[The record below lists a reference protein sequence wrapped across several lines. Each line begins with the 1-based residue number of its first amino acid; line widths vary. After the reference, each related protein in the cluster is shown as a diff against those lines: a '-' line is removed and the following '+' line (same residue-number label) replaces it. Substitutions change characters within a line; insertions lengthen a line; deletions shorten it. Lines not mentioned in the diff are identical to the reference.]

1 MRRAVRV
8 PRGRDV
14 PLLHSSCSWDVAQ
27 QRRLMQ
33 ELASGLYGRN
43 VNQVKGQ
50 SSVIHRPVEDVW
62 STGVGMEPKDN
73 RKPTEDLRLE
83 ESGAGLTPGLPG
95 GTPHFQQ
102 GSARTFGTLGTFVR
116 SQPVHR
122 QCSQMLKEETSA
134 SCSCS
139 IIESFASF
147 GSFHVLALPSQT
159 SSVASDLWYLQRSF
173 RLRDQAGMCGPRS
186 LGG

>member
-1 MRRAVRV
+1 MSFTDLWRMC
-8 PRGRDV
+8 G
-14 PLLHSSCSWDVAQ
+14 AQ
-27 QRRLMQ
+27 
-33 ELASGLYGRN
+33 
-43 VNQVKGQ
+43 
-50 SSVIHRPVEDVW
+50 VW
-62 STGVGMEPKDN
+62 AMEIKDN
-73 RKPTEDLRLE
+73 RKPVEDLRLE
-83 ESGAGLTPGLPG
+83 ESGARLTPGLLG

-102 GSARTFGTLGTFVR
+102 SSARTFGTPGTLGTFVR

-147 GSFHVLALPSQT
+147 GSFHVLALTSQT
-159 SSVASDLWYLQRSF
+159 SSVAPDLWYRQRSS